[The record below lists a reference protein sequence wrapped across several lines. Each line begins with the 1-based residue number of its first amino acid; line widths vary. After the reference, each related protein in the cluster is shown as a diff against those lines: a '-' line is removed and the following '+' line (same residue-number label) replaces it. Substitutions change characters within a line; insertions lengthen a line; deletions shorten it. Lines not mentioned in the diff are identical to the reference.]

1 MLILV
6 IGDLHIP
13 QRKLVIP
20 EQFLKLIV
28 PGKIDRIISVGNLTT
43 ADQYKWLKTICK
55 DITAVLGDFDENL
68 PDVVESATISIGSFK
83 FGVIHGH
90 QVLPW
95 GDPERLG
102 AIAREMNVDI
112 LVSGQTHVAGV
123 NTYENRLFLNPGSL
137 TGAFSNT
144 SVSVK
149 PSFMV
154 LDVKKENLTVYLY
167 QLSDS
172 DEVEIF
178 SYNHTLF

>member
-13 QRKLVIP
+13 QRKLAIP
-20 EQFLKLIV
+20 EAFLKLIV
-28 PGKIDRIISVGNLTT
+28 PGKVDRIISVGNLTT
-43 ADQYKWLKTICK
+43 ADQMKWLKTICK
-55 DITAVLGDFDENL
+55 DITAVYGDFDEQL
-68 PDVVESATISIGSFK
+68 PDVVESATITVGAYKI
-83 FGVIHGH
+83 GVIHGH

-102 AIAREMNVDI
+102 AIGREMNVDI
-112 LVSGQTHVAGV
+112 LISGQTHVAGV
-123 NTYENRLFLNPGSL
+123 STYENRLYLNPGSL
-137 TGAFSNT
+137 TGAYSNT
-144 SVSVK
+144 SVNVK

-167 QLSDS
+167 QLSES
-172 DEVEIF
+172 EEVQIL